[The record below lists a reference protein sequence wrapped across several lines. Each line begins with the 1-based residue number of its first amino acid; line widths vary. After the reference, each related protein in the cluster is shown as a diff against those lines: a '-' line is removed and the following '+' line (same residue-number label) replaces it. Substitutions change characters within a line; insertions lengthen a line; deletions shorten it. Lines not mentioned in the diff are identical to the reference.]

1 MATNSTKRSYGQ
13 RTILTEGLAAVPSS
27 PADISTV
34 DSWIFQITVSN
45 PTASGITY
53 TVYDKH
59 TVPLGLLNITVAA
72 NSTNVIPFSEGIKMV
87 GGITWGAGGAG
98 LVSEIFGFKTGS

>member
-1 MATNSTKRSYGQ
+1 MATNSTRRSYPQ
-13 RTILTEGLAAVPSS
+13 RSLTEGLQTVPAS

-53 TVYDKH
+53 TVYDKS
-59 TVPLGLLNITVAA
+59 TVPLGLLNITIAA
-72 NSTNVIPFSEGIKMV
+72 NSLNVIPFAEGVKMT
-87 GGITWGAGGAG
+87 GGITWGAGGTG
-98 LVSEIFGFKTGS
+98 LVSEIFGFKTGK